1 MADSKLDREFLRT
14 VLSLAAKAE
23 VDRLLLVSD
32 VPLSAEHLR
41 GRPLKKKLVYAVTED
56 RLAQSLRRQGYVCV
70 TVPPYDYS
78 RVEKVKVAL
87 VAAMT
92 ANVLADGENV
102 LCLTGR
108 SGARMPDTLIRLQLG
123 GEFNPQVVEAL
134 VSLAMAI
141 GHEGFEGHPIGTIFV
156 LGDSTVVMEQS
167 KQLTINPFQGIS
179 EAERNVLDP
188 SIREAVKNFAVLD
201 GAFVIREDG
210 VVLAAGRYLQA
221 SAVSD
226 RKDVE
231 LPLGLGARHAA
242 AAAVT
247 VETRAISISVS
258 RSSGTVRVCKNG
270 DPVLELQQVA
280 VLEDADGAGGLGDA
294 DGDGSRLHGDR
305 RRRGVAG
312 AQPEGQLDILAIRH
326 RARLQIA
333 ARGEHHAV
341 FSDHERAVQHREV
354 LHRLA
359 DAGVEHV
366 ALRLGD
372 ALERVD
378 GELLALLHHHRRVPQ
393 HEDGPDGVPLE
404 SLVADGHR
412 QRDQRLQ
419 HLGVELGPEPDGIDG
434 RLLLEPAPDLQPD
447 ERVRHARAAAPGE
460 AQHVLAVGQ
469 HVGGHGRDQGDLD
482 LLD

>member
-14 VLSLAAKAE
+14 VLSLAAKPE
-23 VDRLLLVSD
+23 VDRLLLISD

-108 SGARMPDTLIRLQLG
+108 SGARMPDTLIRLQIGRGFEEKAAIDTIGLG
-123 GEFNPQVVEAL
+123 AEFNPQVVEAL

-156 LGDSTVVMEQS
+156 LGDSTAVMEQS

-179 EAERNVLDP
+179 EAERNVQDP
-188 SIREAVKNFAVLD
+188 NIREAVKNFAVLD

-210 VVLAAGRYLQA
+210 VVLAAGRYLQVGA
-221 SAVSD
+221 SAD
-226 RKDVE
+226 RKGIE

-242 AAAVT
+242 AAAIT

-258 RSSGTVRVCKNG
+258 QSSGTVRVFKDG

-280 VLEDADGAGGLGDA
+280 
-294 DGDGSRLHGDR
+294 R
-305 RRRGVAG
+305 R
-312 AQPEGQLDILAIRH
+312 
-326 RARLQIA
+326 
-333 ARGEHHAV
+333 
-341 FSDHERAVQHREV
+341 S
-354 LHRLA
+354 
-359 DAGVEHV
+359 
-366 ALRLGD
+366 
-372 ALERVD
+372 
-378 GELLALLHHHRRVPQ
+378 
-393 HEDGPDGVPLE
+393 
-404 SLVADGHR
+404 
-412 QRDQRLQ
+412 
-419 HLGVELGPEPDGIDG
+419 
-434 RLLLEPAPDLQPD
+434 
-447 ERVRHARAAAPGE
+447 
-460 AQHVLAVGQ
+460 
-469 HVGGHGRDQGDLD
+469 
-482 LLD
+482 

>member
-41 GRPLKKKLVYAVTED
+41 GRPLKKKLVYAVSED
-56 RLAQSLRRQGYVCV
+56 SLAQALRRQGYVCV

-108 SGARMPDTLIRLQLG
+108 SGARMPDTLIRLQIGRGFEEKAAIDTIGLG
-123 GEFNPQVVEAL
+123 AEFNPQVVEAL

-156 LGDSTVVMEQS
+156 LGDSTAVMEHS

-179 EAERNVLDP
+179 EAERNVQDP
-188 SIREAVKNFAVLD
+188 NIREALKNFAVLD

-221 SAVSD
+221 SAASD
-226 RKDVE
+226 RKGVE

-258 RSSGTVRVCKNG
+258 QSSGTVRVFKDG

-280 VLEDADGAGGLGDA
+280 
-294 DGDGSRLHGDR
+294 R
-305 RRRGVAG
+305 R
-312 AQPEGQLDILAIRH
+312 
-326 RARLQIA
+326 
-333 ARGEHHAV
+333 
-341 FSDHERAVQHREV
+341 S
-354 LHRLA
+354 
-359 DAGVEHV
+359 
-366 ALRLGD
+366 
-372 ALERVD
+372 
-378 GELLALLHHHRRVPQ
+378 
-393 HEDGPDGVPLE
+393 
-404 SLVADGHR
+404 
-412 QRDQRLQ
+412 
-419 HLGVELGPEPDGIDG
+419 
-434 RLLLEPAPDLQPD
+434 
-447 ERVRHARAAAPGE
+447 
-460 AQHVLAVGQ
+460 
-469 HVGGHGRDQGDLD
+469 
-482 LLD
+482 

>member
-41 GRPLKKKLVYAVTED
+41 GRPLKKKLVYAVSED

-108 SGARMPDTLIRLQLG
+108 SGARMPDTLIRLQIGRGFEEKAAIDTIGLG
-123 GEFNPQVVEAL
+123 AEFNPQVVEAL

-226 RKDVE
+226 RKGVE

-247 VETRAISISVS
+247 VDTRAISISVS
-258 RSSGTVRVCKNG
+258 QSSGTVRVFKNG

-280 VLEDADGAGGLGDA
+280 
-294 DGDGSRLHGDR
+294 R
-305 RRRGVAG
+305 R
-312 AQPEGQLDILAIRH
+312 
-326 RARLQIA
+326 
-333 ARGEHHAV
+333 
-341 FSDHERAVQHREV
+341 S
-354 LHRLA
+354 
-359 DAGVEHV
+359 
-366 ALRLGD
+366 
-372 ALERVD
+372 
-378 GELLALLHHHRRVPQ
+378 
-393 HEDGPDGVPLE
+393 
-404 SLVADGHR
+404 
-412 QRDQRLQ
+412 
-419 HLGVELGPEPDGIDG
+419 
-434 RLLLEPAPDLQPD
+434 
-447 ERVRHARAAAPGE
+447 
-460 AQHVLAVGQ
+460 
-469 HVGGHGRDQGDLD
+469 
-482 LLD
+482 

>member
-41 GRPLKKKLVYAVTED
+41 GRPLKKKLVYAVSEE

-92 ANVLADGENV
+92 ANVLVDGENV

-108 SGARMPDTLIRLQLG
+108 SGARMPDTLIRLG
-123 GEFNPQVVEAL
+123 AEFNPQVVEAL

-188 SIREAVKNFAVLD
+188 NIREALKNFAVLD

-210 VVLAAGRYLQA
+210 VVLAA
-221 SAVSD
+221 
-226 RKDVE
+226 
-231 LPLGLGARHAA
+231 
-242 AAAVT
+242 
-247 VETRAISISVS
+247 
-258 RSSGTVRVCKNG
+258 
-270 DPVLELQQVA
+270 
-280 VLEDADGAGGLGDA
+280 
-294 DGDGSRLHGDR
+294 
-305 RRRGVAG
+305 
-312 AQPEGQLDILAIRH
+312 
-326 RARLQIA
+326 
-333 ARGEHHAV
+333 
-341 FSDHERAVQHREV
+341 
-354 LHRLA
+354 
-359 DAGVEHV
+359 
-366 ALRLGD
+366 
-372 ALERVD
+372 
-378 GELLALLHHHRRVPQ
+378 
-393 HEDGPDGVPLE
+393 
-404 SLVADGHR
+404 
-412 QRDQRLQ
+412 
-419 HLGVELGPEPDGIDG
+419 
-434 RLLLEPAPDLQPD
+434 
-447 ERVRHARAAAPGE
+447 
-460 AQHVLAVGQ
+460 
-469 HVGGHGRDQGDLD
+469 
-482 LLD
+482 

>member
-41 GRPLKKKLVYAVTED
+41 GRPLKKKLVYAVSEE

-92 ANVLADGENV
+92 ANVLVDGENV

-108 SGARMPDTLIRLQLG
+108 SGARMPDTLIRLQIGRGFEEKAAIDTIGLG
-123 GEFNPQVVEAL
+123 AEFNPQVVEAL

-156 LGDSTVVMEQS
+156 LGDSTAVMEQS

-188 SIREAVKNFAVLD
+188 NIREALKNFAVLD

-210 VVLAAGRYLQA
+210 VVLAAGRYLQVG
-221 SAVSD
+221 SASD
-226 RKDVE
+226 RKGVE

-242 AAAVT
+242 AAAIT
-247 VETRAISISVS
+247 VETRAISVSVS
-258 RSSGTVRVCKNG
+258 QSSGTVRVFKDG

-280 VLEDADGAGGLGDA
+280 
-294 DGDGSRLHGDR
+294 R
-305 RRRGVAG
+305 R
-312 AQPEGQLDILAIRH
+312 
-326 RARLQIA
+326 
-333 ARGEHHAV
+333 
-341 FSDHERAVQHREV
+341 S
-354 LHRLA
+354 
-359 DAGVEHV
+359 
-366 ALRLGD
+366 
-372 ALERVD
+372 
-378 GELLALLHHHRRVPQ
+378 
-393 HEDGPDGVPLE
+393 
-404 SLVADGHR
+404 
-412 QRDQRLQ
+412 
-419 HLGVELGPEPDGIDG
+419 
-434 RLLLEPAPDLQPD
+434 
-447 ERVRHARAAAPGE
+447 
-460 AQHVLAVGQ
+460 
-469 HVGGHGRDQGDLD
+469 
-482 LLD
+482 

>member
-14 VLSLAAKAE
+14 VLSLAAKPE

-41 GRPLKKKLVYAVTED
+41 GRPIKRKLVYAVSED

-108 SGARMPDTLIRLQLG
+108 SGARMPDTLIRLQIGRGFEEKAAIDTIGLG
-123 GEFNPQVVEAL
+123 AEFNPQVVEAL

-156 LGDSTVVMEQS
+156 LGDSTAVMEQS
-167 KQLTINPFQGIS
+167 KQLTINPFGGIS

-188 SIREAVKNFAVLD
+188 SIREALKNFAVLD

-210 VVLAAGRYLQA
+210 VVLAAGRYLQVGS
-221 SAVSD
+221 SAD
-226 RKDVE
+226 RKGIE

-242 AAAVT
+242 AAAIT

-258 RSSGTVRVCKNG
+258 QSSGTVRVFKDG

-280 VLEDADGAGGLGDA
+280 
-294 DGDGSRLHGDR
+294 R
-305 RRRGVAG
+305 R
-312 AQPEGQLDILAIRH
+312 
-326 RARLQIA
+326 
-333 ARGEHHAV
+333 
-341 FSDHERAVQHREV
+341 S
-354 LHRLA
+354 
-359 DAGVEHV
+359 
-366 ALRLGD
+366 
-372 ALERVD
+372 
-378 GELLALLHHHRRVPQ
+378 
-393 HEDGPDGVPLE
+393 
-404 SLVADGHR
+404 
-412 QRDQRLQ
+412 
-419 HLGVELGPEPDGIDG
+419 
-434 RLLLEPAPDLQPD
+434 
-447 ERVRHARAAAPGE
+447 
-460 AQHVLAVGQ
+460 
-469 HVGGHGRDQGDLD
+469 
-482 LLD
+482 